1 MTAASKYFT
10 ASLGP
15 NFREA
20 NHKEFVLDD
29 TDGDTVKMI
38 VDFCCTGHINLTE
51 ENINNIVTIASSVE
65 LDFLEEKCRQFLSD
79 NLNINNS
86 LETLL
91 IADSYSILRQQA
103 FQFICEAF
111 ESIPSTKIQKFD
123 YALFEELLK
132 CNDVDATEE
141 MIFNRLLEWF
151 SKSEDD
157 RKDHM
162 PKFLKLIRLEH
173 FAPQVKRTFKINVLN
188 RHKLNFIIF
197 LAFE

>member
-10 ASLGP
+10 VSLGP

-51 ENINNIVTIASSVE
+51 ENIKNIVTIASSVE
-65 LDFLEEKCRQFLSD
+65 IDFLEEKCRQFFSD
-79 NLNINNS
+79 NLSINNS

-91 IADSYSILRQQA
+91 IADKYSYSVLRQQA
-103 FQFICEAF
+103 FQFICETF
-111 ESIPSTKIQKFD
+111 ESIPSTEILKFD
-123 YALFEELLK
+123 HALFEELLK

-151 SKSEDD
+151 SNSEDD
-157 RKDHM
+157 RKDYM
-162 PKFLKLIRLEH
+162 PELLKLIRLEY
-173 FAPQVKRTFKINVLN
+173 FAPQVIYENIQN
-188 RHKLNFIIF
+188 
-197 LAFE
+197 